1 MSKNGYNQLRES
13 EEDVNSNYFNNNPQM
28 NNLIYSQQKINPNN
42 ITSNL
47 NENNNLGGKT
57 QNLIENDYNND
68 LLSSGSKTNYI
79 QNNNNNNRPKTSI
92 KWRNVMRIDLDS
104 IRNSNNLSLL
114 STYLDNFL
122 YSTITEDDVQA
133 VPEGNMVKLI
143 KILQFSNECLL
154 GTRQNLDGNIIDLKQ
169 QKQGLINERMKLEGN
184 LINQKEFLDKSS
196 AERKM
201 RMKEIAD
208 YKNAVSSLLQGG
220 IPTMGI
226 GGNTKITDINI
237 DINKNYNYNKSRMKG
252 PFNGYKCKY
261 CSGKIFPSDF
271 ELKKHMKDIH
281 LINNFSDE
289 ENNVKQNVYTLPPQQ
304 INVTIPPLNNNVN
317 YKNNNKEEFEKKIN
331 EMKNEFHQYQQKTE
345 MEILKNQILKNNN
358 NNNVGNDY
366 QNQLEKMGNT
376 FNDTLKQL
384 MGVIAKNNQE
394 KQTIIIN
401 QKKNNYENNIKN
413 DEEINSLKNEIDNT
427 KNLLYKKKKEYDE
440 KIMNLK
446 NQINILKNQKMQIN
460 IDITQKKE
468 VIPKRTI
475 LVTEQKEP
483 ITYIKKNVKKLG
495 KPIRFHSGILESDH
509 DDSDNEKKKKEKI
522 LHKLKDDSELFNFI
536 LKEKTNII
544 KKVNIIDQQP
554 IQENIENKLRNINID
569 NIVLPEEKDLDD
581 FYRRYI
587 NRDTKYLNIPNFN
600 RYLTEVLP
608 NQFSGNKD
616 VKKNAAFNLNNNLTR
631 TAHLFYNENKS
642 KIPPKHQVKELMKED
657 RNDLLELINH
667 TFHGMELVNDINGVI
682 DPYYTSVKQ
691 LLDFDDIKKTCNKL
705 NNLNQEEFVKSQKLR
720 AVKKKVTFADNNKI
734 YYNNETNLL
743 KNNFNEGDYKD
754 SHYYSGGSALATFIN
769 YNKDG
774 ILSGQNN
781 NIDYANSNKLKNANQ
796 SKLKNYNNQNQLFNT
811 NNNAPDSTYSSA
823 RQGPIAN
830 TINQNQLNNNAPDS
844 TYSSAKQGQ
853 GQNINIDNHQNSN
866 NAPDSTYSSAKQG
879 QGQNINITNQLYY
892 NNAPDSTY
900 SSVKQGQGQNI
911 NIDNQPINN
920 NAPDS
925 TYSSAKQGPMTNLN
939 QNDNQ
944 PDFAYSSARHG
955 QNQELTNFNNNI
967 NSNDSWDKMNQMA
980 ESKASIGSTLLNQNN
995 IQVQNIDS
1003 KVVHPQ

>member
-28 NNLIYSQQKINPNN
+28 NNLNYSQQKINPNN

-47 NENNNLGGKT
+47 NENNNIVGKT

-68 LLSSGSKTNYI
+68 LLSSGTKTNYI
-79 QNNNNNNRPKTSI
+79 QNNNNRPKTSI

-184 LINQKEFLDKSS
+184 LINQKEFLDRSS
-196 AERKM
+196 VERKM

-226 GGNTKITDINI
+226 GGKTKITDINI

-261 CSGKIFPSDF
+261 CSGKIFSSDF

-281 LINNFSDE
+281 LIDNFSDE
-289 ENNVKQNVYTLPPQQ
+289 ENNSKPNISTIPPQQ

-317 YKNNNKEEFEKKIN
+317 YKNDNKEEFEKKIN
-331 EMKNEFHQYQQKTE
+331 EMKMEFNQFQNKTE
-345 MEILKNQILKNNN
+345 IEIMKNMILKKNNN
-358 NNNVGNDY
+358 NAGDDF

-376 FNDTLKQL
+376 FNETLKQL
-384 MGVIAKNNQE
+384 MGAIAKNNQQ

-413 DEEINSLKNEIDNT
+413 DEEINSLRNEIDKT
-427 KNLLYKKKKEYDE
+427 KNLLDMKKKEYDE

-509 DDSDNEKKKKEKI
+509 DDSDNERKKNEKI
-522 LHKLKDDSELFNFI
+522 LHKLKDDSELFNLI

-569 NIVLPEEKDLDD
+569 NIVLSEEKDLDD

-642 KIPPKHQVKELMKED
+642 RIPPKHQVKELIKED
-657 RNDLLELINH
+657 RNDLLELINQ
-667 TFHGMELVNDINGVI
+667 TFHGMDLVNDINGEI

-720 AVKKKVTFADNNKI
+720 AVKKKVTFADNKKI

-743 KNNFNEGDYKD
+743 EDNLNKGNYKD
-754 SHYYSGGSALATFIN
+754 SDYYSGGFKSVTIIN
-769 YNKDG
+769 NNEG

-796 SKLKNYNNQNQLFNT
+796 SNLSNQNNQNQLFNT
-811 NNNAPDSTYSSA
+811 NNKVLNSINSSA

-830 TINQNQLNNNAPDS
+830 TINQNQFNNDV
-844 TYSSAKQGQ
+844 
-853 GQNINIDNHQNSN
+853 
-866 NAPDSTYSSAKQG
+866 PDSTYSSAKQG

-892 NNAPDSTY
+892 NKAPDSAY
-900 SSVKQGQGQNI
+900 SSAKQGQGQNINITNQLYYNKAPDSAYSSAKQGQGQNI

-920 NAPDS
+920 KAPDS
-925 TYSSAKQGPMTNLN
+925 TYSSAKLGPMTNLN

-944 PDFAYSSARHG
+944 PDFPYSSARHG
-955 QNQELTNFNNNI
+955 QNQELANSNNNI
-967 NSNDSWDKMNQMA
+967 NNYDSWDKMNSMV

-995 IQVQNIDS
+995 IQVQNIAS
-1003 KVVHPQ
+1003 KVVHPQQ